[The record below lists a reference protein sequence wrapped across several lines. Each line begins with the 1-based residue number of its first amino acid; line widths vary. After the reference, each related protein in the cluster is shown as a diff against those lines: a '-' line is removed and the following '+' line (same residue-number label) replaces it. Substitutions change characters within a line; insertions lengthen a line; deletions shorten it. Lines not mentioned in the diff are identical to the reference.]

1 MPHFLVEVGLRANPS
16 LANRP
21 IAVAEGASRR
31 EIVGVGPGAGSVE
44 IGMTPKQARAACTGL
59 VVVARDEVAER
70 AAIMEL
76 LDALETCGPDV
87 EGRAPGLCYFDATN
101 LPAGETGA
109 LGAAIAVA
117 KSLGFTGAASIADD
131 KFTARCAAA
140 MGMHPSPVEL
150 KLDRY
155 SGAIVVPAGGSAAF
169 LEPLPMTLLP
179 LAPGDADRF
188 DLLGLRTIGQIAS
201 MPVGPLAA
209 RFGERARD
217 YVKLARGDD
226 YEPLRPRHCQA
237 VYEERFAFDD
247 CVDRLEP
254 LLFALRGCIADLCA
268 RLAGAAQVCDK
279 VELVIET
286 TIDRAHSVV
295 TIPVMLAEPTA
306 SAATVFDLVRIA
318 LESRERLGEV
328 EAAIVRAAPCGLPP
342 PQMTLF
348 GGASASR
355 RAALAATLARL
366 RATLEPDGVVIVEP
380 SPTRSRLPER
390 MQRSVPVAS
399 PKQMEPSDP
408 PISTGVGPGGEQ
420 SDRAW
425 APALRLVSPP
435 KLIDAP
441 NDAST
446 CAGPFRLS
454 ESWWE
459 RPVDRDYYQLMDRAG
474 GLMLVF
480 RDLCDGRWY
489 LQGVFD

>member
-1 MPHFLVEVGLRANPS
+1 
-16 LANRP
+16 
-21 IAVAEGASRR
+21 
-31 EIVGVGPGAGSVE
+31 
-44 IGMTPKQARAACTGL
+44 
-59 VVVARDEVAER
+59 
-70 AAIMEL
+70 
-76 LDALETCGPDV
+76 
-87 EGRAPGLCYFDATN
+87 LCYFDATN

-117 KSLGFTGAASIADD
+117 KSLGFTGAAAIADD
-131 KFTARCAAA
+131 KFTAHCAATI
-140 MGMHPSPVEL
+140 
-150 KLDRY
+150 
-155 SGAIVVPAGGSAAF
+155 GAIVVPAGGSAAF
-169 LEPLPMTLLP
+169 LEPLSMKMLP

-188 DLLGLRTIGQIAS
+188 DLLGLRTVGQIAS

-209 RFGERARD
+209 RFGERARE
-217 YVKLARGDD
+217 YVRLARGDD
-226 YEPLRPRHCQA
+226 DEPLRPRHSQA

-247 CVDRLEP
+247 CIDRLEP

-279 VELVIET
+279 VELAIET
-286 TIDRAHSVV
+286 TIDRAHSVI

-328 EAAIVRAAPCGLPP
+328 EAAIVRTTPCGLPP

-380 SPTRSRLPER
+380 SPARSRLPER
-390 MQRSVPVAS
+390 MQRAVPVAS
-399 PKQMEPSDP
+399 PKQMEPSDS
-408 PISTGVGPGGEQ
+408 PISTGIRPAGEQ
-420 SDRAW
+420 NGRAW

-441 NDAST
+441 QDAST